1 MSTQHVSRRS
11 VARGAA
17 WSVPIVAIAVAAPAY
32 AASSPTATP
41 TPAAGPSCKCPG
53 SGGNNF
59 NFKAAIAFTT
69 PGSDD
74 WKISV
79 TSWTFDGDN
88 MATLPADTTLTG
100 GEGNVILMVNRSNS
114 AAKHIVSVVYTATNL
129 STMETFN
136 GSFGPVELTFSPTC
150 ASPITCP

>member
-1 MSTQHVSRRS
+1 M
-11 VARGAA
+11 VA
-17 WSVPIVAIAVAAPAY
+17 VAVAAPAY
-32 AASSPTATP
+32 AASPSIATP
-41 TPAAGPSCKCPG
+41 TPSAGVSCKCPG

-59 NFKAAIAFTT
+59 NFKAVLAFTT

-88 MATLPADTTLTG
+88 VATLPPDTILTD
-100 GEGNVILMVNRSNS
+100 GEGNVVLMANLTNS
-114 AAKHIVSVVYTATNL
+114 QAKHTVSVIYTATNL
-129 STMETFN
+129 STMTTFN
-136 GSFGPVELTFSPTC
+136 GSFGPVELTFPPDC